1 MDIHFKR
8 AALVIALCTAL
19 FGLTTRARGA
29 DKPPKIPVAMGKW
42 TGPHAG
48 SFKSSVRGAIG
59 KDCVVVKADKA
70 RVVIEGEV
78 TEKENKHLTLRVIL
92 KSPKTSEVVESKE
105 YEFSKPSPSHG
116 QAQRMGKDVFEMARR
131 APE

>member
-1 MDIHFKR
+1 MDIHFRR
-8 AALVIALCTAL
+8 AALAASLCLALL
-19 FGLTTRARGA
+19 GFTTRATGA
-29 DKPPKIPVAMGKW
+29 EKPPKIPVAMGKW

-48 SFKSSVRGAIG
+48 SFKSAVRGGIA
-59 KDCVVVKADKA
+59 KDCAVVRADKA

-78 TEKENKHLTLRVIL
+78 TEKENKHLTVRVIL

-105 YEFSKPSPSHG
+105 YEFAKPNVSHG
-116 QAQRMGKDVFEMARR
+116 MSQKMGRDVFEMARR